1 MWSRIIFFK
10 KETPPPAYRLN
21 EGTKTGPA
29 PIGRVDSVDEDACD
43 RNNRKDVPT
52 TGVLAK
58 GCWEKV
64 GKEVL

>member
-1 MWSRIIFFK
+1 
-10 KETPPPAYRLN
+10 
-21 EGTKTGPA
+21 
-29 PIGRVDSVDEDACD
+29 VDEDACD